1 MRIFRIYQLDFLLRE
16 QDSFEIRNDD
26 IGNHIDCNDGQIFMA
41 MEWWWFFFSSD
52 GMVMVLKFYILHR
65 ESLIITHGMKNLN
78 TLVTSDQGKSGAM
91 AQDTQYKI
99 DF

>member
-1 MRIFRIYQLDFLLRE
+1 MQ
-16 QDSFEIRNDD
+16 
-26 IGNHIDCNDGQIFMA
+26 GIDLFHKK
-41 MEWWWFFFSSD
+41 FT
-52 GMVMVLKFYILHR
+52 FYILHR

-78 TLVTSDQGKSGAM
+78 TLVTSDQGKSSDM

>member
-1 MRIFRIYQLDFLLRE
+1 MQ
-16 QDSFEIRNDD
+16 
-26 IGNHIDCNDGQIFMA
+26 GIDLFHKK
-41 MEWWWFFFSSD
+41 FT
-52 GMVMVLKFYILHR
+52 FYILHR

-99 DF
+99 DFYNCIEAIIGLFDISFSHK